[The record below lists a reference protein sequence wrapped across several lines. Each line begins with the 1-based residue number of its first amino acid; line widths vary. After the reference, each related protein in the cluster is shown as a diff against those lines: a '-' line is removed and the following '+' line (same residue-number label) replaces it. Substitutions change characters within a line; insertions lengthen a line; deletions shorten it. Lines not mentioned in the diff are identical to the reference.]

1 MKAYK
6 GFNADMTC
14 RGFQY
19 KEGETYHED
28 IADLCH
34 KGFHAC
40 ERPLDVLAYYS
51 PNSSVYHEVELDDV
65 SEQRE
70 EDSKVCAKFIKI
82 GAKVDIATLV
92 EATVDYTVSKCNPVK
107 SQHAKKDR
115 GAASATGWNGAALAT
130 GDRGAASAIGRRG
143 AASATGWN
151 GAALA
156 TGDRGAASATG
167 AWSVASATGSRGA
180 ASATGSQGAA
190 SATGCYSV
198 ASSTGSQGAASAT
211 GCYSVASSTGSQ
223 GAASATG
230 DWSVA
235 SATGGRSAAS
245 ATGCYSVASSTGC
258 YSLASADNPTA
269 IAVAWGPFGRVKGV
283 LGAHVVCAEWRNGK
297 LVEAKMAVVDGD
309 KIKADTYYML
319 KNGEFAEVEQ

>member
-40 ERPLDVLAYYS
+40 ERPLDVLEYYS

-82 GAKVDIATLV
+82 GAKVDITTLV
-92 EATVDYTVSKCNPVK
+92 EATVDYTVSKCDPVK
-107 SQHAKKDR
+107 SQHAKKNR
-115 GAASATGWNGAALAT
+115 GAASATGWNGAASAT
-130 GDRGAASAIGRRG
+130 GDK
-143 AASATGWN
+143 
-151 GAALA
+151 
-156 TGDRGAASATG
+156 GAASATG
-167 AWSVASATGSRGA
+167 AWSVASATGRRGA
-180 ASATGSQGAA
+180 ASA
-190 SATGCYSV
+190 
-198 ASSTGSQGAASAT
+198 
-211 GCYSVASSTGSQ
+211 TGSQ

-235 SATGGRSAAS
+235 SATGSRGVASATGRRGVASATGRRGAAS
-245 ATGCYSVASSTGC
+245 ATGSRGIVSATGDYSVASATGDW
-258 YSLASADNPTA
+258 SVASANNPTA
-269 IAVAWGPFGRVKGV
+269 IAVAWGPFGRAKGV
-283 LGAHVVCAEWRNGK
+283 LGAHIVFAEWRNGK
-297 LVEAKMAVVDGD
+297 LVDAKMAVVDGN

-319 KNGEFAEVEQ
+319 KNGEFAEVKQ

>member
-19 KEGETYHED
+19 KEGKTYHED

-51 PNSSVYHEVELDDV
+51 PNSSVFHEVELDDV

-92 EATVDYTVSKCNPVK
+92 KATVDYTVSKCDPAK
-107 SQHAKKDR
+107 SQHAKKDGGAASATGWRGAASATGWR

-130 GDRGAASAIGRRG
+130 GDS
-143 AASATGWN
+143 

-156 TGDRGAASATG
+156 TGDSGAASAG
-167 AWSVASATGSRGA
+167 HK
-180 ASATGSQGAA
+180 
-190 SATGCYSV
+190 
-198 ASSTGSQGAASAT
+198 
-211 GCYSVASSTGSQ
+211 
-223 GAASATG
+223 
-230 DWSVA
+230 
-235 SATGGRSAAS
+235 
-245 ATGCYSVASSTGC
+245 
-258 YSLASADNPTA
+258 TA
-269 IAVAWGPFGRVKGV
+269 IAVAWGPSGRAKGV
-283 LGAHVVCAEWRNGK
+283 LGAHIVCAEWRNGK
-297 LVEAKMAVVDGD
+297 LVDAKMAVVDGD

-319 KNGEFAEVEQ
+319 KNGEFAEVKQ

>member
-92 EATVDYTVSKCNPVK
+92 EATVDYTVSKCDPVK

-115 GAASATGWNGAALAT
+115 GAASATGW
-130 GDRGAASAIGRRG
+130 SG
-143 AASATGWN
+143 AASATGDN
-151 GAALA
+151 
-156 TGDRGAASATG
+156 GAASATG
-167 AWSVASATGSRGA
+167 AWSVASATGDYSV
-180 ASATGSQGAA
+180 A

-198 ASSTGSQGAASAT
+198 
-211 GCYSVASSTGSQ
+211 
-223 GAASATG
+223 
-230 DWSVA
+230 
-235 SATGGRSAAS
+235 
-245 ATGCYSVASSTGC
+245 
-258 YSLASADNPTA
+258 ASADNPTA

-283 LGAHVVCAEWRNGK
+283 LGAHIVCAEWRNGK
-297 LVEAKMAVVDGD
+297 LVDAKMAVVDGD

>member
-115 GAASATGWNGAALAT
+115 GAASA
-130 GDRGAASAIGRRG
+130 IGRRG
-143 AASATGWN
+143 AASATGWIS
-151 GAALA
+151 AALA

-180 ASATGSQGAA
+180 ASATG
-190 SATGCYSV
+190 C
-198 ASSTGSQGAASAT
+198 QGAASAT

>member
-92 EATVDYTVSKCNPVK
+92 EATVDYTVSKCDPVK

-115 GAASATGWNGAALAT
+115 GAASATGC
-130 GDRGAASAIGRRG
+130 RG
-143 AASATGWN
+143 AASATGC
-151 GAALA
+151 
-156 TGDRGAASATG
+156 RGAASATG
-167 AWSVASATGSRGA
+167 GNGA
-180 ASATGSQGAA
+180 A
-190 SATGCYSV
+190 
-198 ASSTGSQGAASAT
+198 
-211 GCYSVASSTGSQ
+211 
-223 GAASATG
+223 
-230 DWSVA
+230 
-235 SATGGRSAAS
+235 
-245 ATGCYSVASSTGC
+245 
-258 YSLASADNPTA
+258 LAGHKTA
-269 IAVAWGPFGRVKGV
+269 IAVAWGPFGRAKGV
-283 LGAHVVCAEWRNGK
+283 LGAHIVCAEWRNGK
-297 LVEAKMAVVDGD
+297 LVDAKMAVVDGN

-319 KNGEFAEVEQ
+319 KTVNLRR

>member
-143 AASATGWN
+143 AASATGWTS
-151 GAALA
+151 AALA
-156 TGDRGAASATG
+156 TGDKGAASATG

-211 GCYSVASSTGSQ
+211 G
-223 GAASATG
+223 

-235 SATGGRSAAS
+235 SATGCRSAAS

>member
-40 ERPLDVLAYYS
+40 ERPLDVLEYYS

-82 GAKVDIATLV
+82 GAKVDITTLV
-92 EATVDYTVSKCNPVK
+92 EATVDYTVSKCDPVK
-107 SQHAKKDR
+107 SQHAKKNR
-115 GAASATGWNGAALAT
+115 GAASATGWNGAASAT
-130 GDRGAASAIGRRG
+130 GDKGAASAIG
-143 AASATGWN
+143 
-151 GAALA
+151 
-156 TGDRGAASATG
+156 DK
-167 AWSVASATGSRGA
+167 
-180 ASATGSQGAA
+180 
-190 SATGCYSV
+190 
-198 ASSTGSQGAASAT
+198 
-211 GCYSVASSTGSQ
+211 

-235 SATGGRSAAS
+235 SATGSRGVASATGRRGAAS
-245 ATGCYSVASSTGC
+245 ATGSRGIVSATGDYSVASATGDW
-258 YSLASADNPTA
+258 SVASATGDYSAASVTGDWSVASATGFQGVASATGDWSVASANNPTA
-269 IAVAWGPFGRVKGV
+269 IAVAWGPFGRAKGV
-283 LGAHVVCAEWRNGK
+283 LGAHIVFAEWRNGK
-297 LVEAKMAVVDGD
+297 LVDAKMAVVDGN

-319 KNGEFAEVEQ
+319 KNGEFAEVKQ

>member
-40 ERPLDVLAYYS
+40 ERPLYVLEYYS
-51 PNSSVYHEVELDDV
+51 PNSSVYHEVELDDI

-92 EATVDYTVSKCNPVK
+92 EATVDYTVSKCDPVK
-107 SQHAKKDR
+107 SQHAKKNR
-115 GAASATGWNGAALAT
+115 GAASATGWNGAASAT
-130 GDRGAASAIGRRG
+130 GDKGAASAIG
-143 AASATGWN
+143 
-151 GAALA
+151 
-156 TGDRGAASATG
+156 DK
-167 AWSVASATGSRGA
+167 
-180 ASATGSQGAA
+180 
-190 SATGCYSV
+190 
-198 ASSTGSQGAASAT
+198 
-211 GCYSVASSTGSQ
+211 

-235 SATGGRSAAS
+235 SATGSRGVASATGRRGVASATGRRGIVSATGDWSVAS
-245 ATGCYSVASSTGC
+245 ATGCYSVASATGC
-258 YSLASADNPTA
+258 YSVASADNPTA
-269 IAVAWGPFGRVKGV
+269 IAVAWGSFGRAKGV
-283 LGAHVVCAEWRNGK
+283 LGAHIVCAEWRNGK

-319 KNGEFAEVEQ
+319 KNGEFAEVKQ

>member
-51 PNSSVYHEVELDDV
+51 PNSSVFHEVELDDV

-92 EATVDYTVSKCNPVK
+92 KATVDYTVSKCDPAK
-107 SQHAKKDR
+107 SQHAKKDSGAASATGVR
-115 GAASATGWNGAALAT
+115 GAASATGV
-130 GDRGAASAIGRRG
+130 RG
-143 AASATGWN
+143 AASATGVS
-151 GAALA
+151 
-156 TGDRGAASATG
+156 GAASATG
-167 AWSVASATGSRGA
+167 WRGA
-180 ASATGSQGAA
+180 ASAGHK
-190 SATGCYSV
+190 
-198 ASSTGSQGAASAT
+198 
-211 GCYSVASSTGSQ
+211 
-223 GAASATG
+223 
-230 DWSVA
+230 
-235 SATGGRSAAS
+235 
-245 ATGCYSVASSTGC
+245 
-258 YSLASADNPTA
+258 TA
-269 IAVAWGPFGRVKGV
+269 IAVAWGPSGMAKGV
-283 LGAHVVCAEWRNGK
+283 LGAHIVCAEWEDDK
-297 LVEAKMAVVDGD
+297 LIGAKMARVDGD

-319 KNGEFAEVEQ
+319 KNGEFAEVKQ

>member
-143 AASATGWN
+143 AASATGWTS
-151 GAALA
+151 AALA
-156 TGDRGAASATG
+156 TGDKGVASATG

-211 GCYSVASSTGSQ
+211 G
-223 GAASATG
+223 

-235 SATGGRSAAS
+235 SATGYRSAAS

>member
-130 GDRGAASAIGRRG
+130 GDKGAASAIGRRG
-143 AASATGWN
+143 AASATGWTS
-151 GAALA
+151 AALA
-156 TGDRGAASATG
+156 TGDKGAASATG
-167 AWSVASATGSRGA
+167 AWSVASATGSRGT
-180 ASATGSQGAA
+180 ASA
-190 SATGCYSV
+190 
-198 ASSTGSQGAASAT
+198 TGSQGAASAT

-235 SATGGRSAAS
+235 SATGYRSAAS

-297 LVEAKMAVVDGD
+297 LVETKMAVVDGD

>member
-40 ERPLDVLAYYS
+40 ERPLDVLEYYS

-82 GAKVDIATLV
+82 GAKVDITTLV
-92 EATVDYTVSKCNPVK
+92 EATVDYTVSKCDPVK
-107 SQHAKKDR
+107 SQHAKKNR
-115 GAASATGWNGAALAT
+115 GAASATGWNGAASAT
-130 GDRGAASAIGRRG
+130 GDKGAASAIGDKG
-143 AASATGWN
+143 AASV
-151 GAALA
+151 
-156 TGDRGAASATG
+156 TGD
-167 AWSVASATGSRGA
+167 WSVASATGSRGVASATGRRGVASATGRRGA
-180 ASATGSQGAA
+180 ASATGSRGIV
-190 SATGCYSV
+190 SATGDYSV
-198 ASSTGSQGAASAT
+198 
-211 GCYSVASSTGSQ
+211 
-223 GAASATG
+223 ASATG

-235 SATGGRSAAS
+235 SATGDYSAASVTGDWSVAS
-245 ATGCYSVASSTGC
+245 ATGFQGVASATGDWSVAS
-258 YSLASADNPTA
+258 ANNPTA
-269 IAVAWGPFGRVKGV
+269 IAVAWGPFGRAKGV
-283 LGAHVVCAEWRNGK
+283 LGAHIVFAEWRNGK
-297 LVEAKMAVVDGD
+297 LVDAKMAVVDGN

-319 KNGEFAEVEQ
+319 KNGEFAEVKQ

>member
-40 ERPLDVLAYYS
+40 EHPLDVLAYYP
-51 PNSSVYHEVELDDV
+51 PNSSVYHEVELEEV
-65 SEQRE
+65 SDERGH
-70 EDSKVCAKFIKI
+70 DSKVCAKII
-82 GAKVDIATLV
+82 RVGARMDIASLV
-92 EATVDYTVSKCNPVK
+92 KASIEYTASKCDK
-107 SQHAKKDR
+107 SRRKHTTGDR
-115 GAASATGWNGAALAT
+115 GVASAT
-130 GDRGAASAIGRRG
+130 GDRG
-143 AASATGWN
+143 
-151 GAALA
+151 
-156 TGDRGAASATG
+156 
-167 AWSVASATGSRGA
+167 V
-180 ASATGSQGAA
+180 
-190 SATGCYSV
+190 
-198 ASSTGSQGAASAT
+198 
-211 GCYSVASSTGSQ
+211 
-223 GAASATG
+223 ASATG

-235 SATGGRSAAS
+235 SATGIQG
-245 ATGCYSVASSTGC
+245 V
-258 YSLASADNPTA
+258 ASADNPTA

-319 KNGEFAEVEQ
+319 KNGEFAEVKQ

>member
-40 ERPLDVLAYYS
+40 ERPLDVLTYYS

-92 EATVDYTVSKCNPVK
+92 KATVDYTVSKCAPVK
-107 SQHAKKDR
+107 SQHAKKDG
-115 GAASATGWNGAALAT
+115 GAASATG
-130 GDRGAASAIGRRG
+130 DKG
-143 AASATGWN
+143 AASATGES
-151 GAALA
+151 
-156 TGDRGAASATG
+156 GAASATG
-167 AWSVASATGSRGA
+167 ASGA
-180 ASATGSQGAA
+180 ASAGHK
-190 SATGCYSV
+190 
-198 ASSTGSQGAASAT
+198 
-211 GCYSVASSTGSQ
+211 
-223 GAASATG
+223 
-230 DWSVA
+230 
-235 SATGGRSAAS
+235 
-245 ATGCYSVASSTGC
+245 
-258 YSLASADNPTA
+258 TA
-269 IAVAWGPFGRVKGV
+269 IAVAWGPSGRAKGV
-283 LGAHVVCAEWRNGK
+283 LGAHIVCAEWRNGK
-297 LVEAKMAVVDGD
+297 LVDAKMAVVDGN

-319 KNGEFAEVEQ
+319 KNGEFAEVKQ

>member
-40 ERPLDVLAYYS
+40 ERPLDVLEYYS

-82 GAKVDIATLV
+82 GAKVDITTLV
-92 EATVDYTVSKCNPVK
+92 EATVDYTVSKCDPVK
-107 SQHAKKDR
+107 SQHAKKNR
-115 GAASATGWNGAALAT
+115 GAASATGWNGAASAT
-130 GDRGAASAIGRRG
+130 GDKGAASAIG
-143 AASATGWN
+143 
-151 GAALA
+151 
-156 TGDRGAASATG
+156 DK
-167 AWSVASATGSRGA
+167 
-180 ASATGSQGAA
+180 
-190 SATGCYSV
+190 
-198 ASSTGSQGAASAT
+198 
-211 GCYSVASSTGSQ
+211 

-235 SATGGRSAAS
+235 SATGFQGVAS
-245 ATGCYSVASSTGC
+245 ATGDWSVAS
-258 YSLASADNPTA
+258 ANNPTA
-269 IAVAWGPFGRVKGV
+269 IAVAWGPFGRAKGV
-283 LGAHVVCAEWRNGK
+283 LGAHIVFAEWRNGK
-297 LVEAKMAVVDGD
+297 LVDAKMAVVDGN

-319 KNGEFAEVEQ
+319 KNGEFAEVKQ

>member
-40 ERPLDVLAYYS
+40 ERPLDVLAYYP
-51 PNSSVYHEVELDDV
+51 PNSSVFHEVELDDV

-92 EATVDYTVSKCNPVK
+92 KATVDYTVSKCDPAK
-107 SQHAKKDR
+107 SQHAKKDD
-115 GAASATGWNGAALAT
+115 GAASATGL
-130 GDRGAASAIGRRG
+130 RGAASAGHK
-143 AASATGWN
+143 
-151 GAALA
+151 
-156 TGDRGAASATG
+156 
-167 AWSVASATGSRGA
+167 
-180 ASATGSQGAA
+180 
-190 SATGCYSV
+190 
-198 ASSTGSQGAASAT
+198 
-211 GCYSVASSTGSQ
+211 
-223 GAASATG
+223 
-230 DWSVA
+230 
-235 SATGGRSAAS
+235 
-245 ATGCYSVASSTGC
+245 
-258 YSLASADNPTA
+258 TA
-269 IAVAWGPFGRVKGV
+269 IAVAWGPSGRAKGV
-283 LGAHVVCAEWRNGK
+283 LGAHIVCAEWEDDK
-297 LVEAKMAVVDGD
+297 LIGAKMARVDGD

-319 KNGEFAEVEQ
+319 KNGEFVEVSE

>member
-40 ERPLDVLAYYS
+40 ERPLDVLEYYS

-82 GAKVDIATLV
+82 GAKVDITTLV
-92 EATVDYTVSKCNPVK
+92 EATVDYTVSKCDPVK
-107 SQHAKKDR
+107 SQHAKKNR
-115 GAASATGWNGAALAT
+115 GAASATGWNGAASAT
-130 GDRGAASAIGRRG
+130 GDKGAASAIG
-143 AASATGWN
+143 
-151 GAALA
+151 
-156 TGDRGAASATG
+156 DK
-167 AWSVASATGSRGA
+167 
-180 ASATGSQGAA
+180 
-190 SATGCYSV
+190 
-198 ASSTGSQGAASAT
+198 
-211 GCYSVASSTGSQ
+211 

-235 SATGGRSAAS
+235 SATGSRGVASATGRRGVASATGRRGAAS
-245 ATGCYSVASSTGC
+245 ATGSRGIVSATGDYSVASATGDW
-258 YSLASADNPTA
+258 SVASATGDYSAASVTGDWSVASANNPTA
-269 IAVAWGPFGRVKGV
+269 IAVAWGPFGRAKGV
-283 LGAHVVCAEWRNGK
+283 LGAHIVFAEWRNGK
-297 LVEAKMAVVDGD
+297 LVDAKMAVVDGN

-319 KNGEFAEVEQ
+319 KNGEFAEVKQ

>member
-40 ERPLDVLAYYS
+40 ERPLDVLEYYS

-82 GAKVDIATLV
+82 GAKVDITTLV
-92 EATVDYTVSKCNPVK
+92 EATVDYTVSKCDPVK
-107 SQHAKKDR
+107 SQHAKKNR
-115 GAASATGWNGAALAT
+115 GAASATGWNGAASAT
-130 GDRGAASAIGRRG
+130 GDKG
-143 AASATGWN
+143 AASATG
-151 GAALA
+151 
-156 TGDRGAASATG
+156 RSGAASATG
-167 AWSVASATGSRGA
+167 DK
-180 ASATGSQGAA
+180 
-190 SATGCYSV
+190 
-198 ASSTGSQGAASAT
+198 
-211 GCYSVASSTGSQ
+211 

-235 SATGGRSAAS
+235 SATGRRGAASATGSRGIVSATGDWSVAS
-245 ATGCYSVASSTGC
+245 ATGCYSV
-258 YSLASADNPTA
+258 ASADNPTA
-269 IAVAWGPFGRVKGV
+269 IAVAWGSFGRAKGV
-283 LGAHVVCAEWRNGK
+283 LGAHIVCAEWRNGK

-319 KNGEFAEVEQ
+319 KNGEFAELEQ

>member
-1 MKAYK
+1 MCIEGRKKEMKAYK

-130 GDRGAASAIGRRG
+130 GWNGAALATGDRGAASAIGRRG
-143 AASATGWN
+143 AASATGWTS
-151 GAALA
+151 AALA

-180 ASATGSQGAA
+180 ASATGSQG
-190 SATGCYSV
+190 V
-198 ASSTGSQGAASAT
+198 ASAT

-235 SATGGRSAAS
+235 SATGSRGAAS
-245 ATGCYSVASSTGC
+245 STGCYSVASSTGC

-283 LGAHVVCAEWRNGK
+283 LGAHVVCAEWRDGK

>member
-28 IADLCH
+28 IVDLCH

-51 PNSSVYHEVELDDV
+51 PNSSVFHEVELDDV

-92 EATVDYTVSKCNPVK
+92 KATVDYTVSKCDPAK
-107 SQHAKKDR
+107 SQHAKKDG
-115 GAASATGWNGAALAT
+115 GAASATGW
-130 GDRGAASAIGRRG
+130 SG
-143 AASATGWN
+143 AASATGW
-151 GAALA
+151 
-156 TGDRGAASATG
+156 RGAASAG
-167 AWSVASATGSRGA
+167 HK
-180 ASATGSQGAA
+180 
-190 SATGCYSV
+190 
-198 ASSTGSQGAASAT
+198 
-211 GCYSVASSTGSQ
+211 
-223 GAASATG
+223 
-230 DWSVA
+230 
-235 SATGGRSAAS
+235 
-245 ATGCYSVASSTGC
+245 
-258 YSLASADNPTA
+258 TA
-269 IAVAWGPFGRVKGV
+269 IAVAWGPSGMAKGV
-283 LGAHVVCAEWRNGK
+283 LGAHIVCAEWEDDK
-297 LVEAKMAVVDGD
+297 LIGAKMARVDGD

-319 KNGEFAEVEQ
+319 KNGEFAEVKQ

>member
-92 EATVDYTVSKCNPVK
+92 EATVDYTVSKCDPVK

-115 GAASATGWNGAALAT
+115 GAASATGWSGAASATGRSGAALAT
-130 GDRGAASAIGRRG
+130 GWSG
-143 AASATGWN
+143 AASATG
-151 GAALA
+151 
-156 TGDRGAASATG
+156 RSGAASATG
-167 AWSVASATGSRGA
+167 DNGA

-190 SATGCYSV
+190 SVTGDWSV
-198 ASSTGSQGAASAT
+198 ASATGRQGAASVTGDWSVASAT
-211 GCYSVASSTGSQ
+211 GCYSVAS
-223 GAASATG
+223 
-230 DWSVA
+230 
-235 SATGGRSAAS
+235 
-245 ATGCYSVASSTGC
+245 ATGCYSV
-258 YSLASADNPTA
+258 ASADNPTA

>member
-40 ERPLDVLAYYS
+40 ERPLDVLEYYS

-82 GAKVDIATLV
+82 GAKVDITTLV
-92 EATVDYTVSKCNPVK
+92 EATVDYTVSKCDPVK
-107 SQHAKKDR
+107 SQHAKKNR
-115 GAASATGWNGAALAT
+115 GAASATGWNGAASAT
-130 GDRGAASAIGRRG
+130 GDKGAASAIG
-143 AASATGWN
+143 
-151 GAALA
+151 
-156 TGDRGAASATG
+156 DK
-167 AWSVASATGSRGA
+167 
-180 ASATGSQGAA
+180 
-190 SATGCYSV
+190 
-198 ASSTGSQGAASAT
+198 
-211 GCYSVASSTGSQ
+211 

-235 SATGGRSAAS
+235 SATGSRGVASATGRRGAAS
-245 ATGCYSVASSTGC
+245 ATGSRGIVSATGDYSVASATGDW
-258 YSLASADNPTA
+258 SVASATGDYSTASVTGDWSVASATGFQGVASATGDWSVASANNPTA
-269 IAVAWGPFGRVKGV
+269 IAVAWGPFGRAKGV
-283 LGAHVVCAEWRNGK
+283 LGAHIVFAEWRNGK
-297 LVEAKMAVVDGD
+297 LVDAKMAVVDGN

-319 KNGEFAEVEQ
+319 KNGEFAEVKQ

>member
-40 ERPLDVLAYYS
+40 ERPLDVLEYYS

-82 GAKVDIATLV
+82 GAKVDITTLV
-92 EATVDYTVSKCNPVK
+92 EATVDYTVSKCDPVK
-107 SQHAKKDR
+107 SQHAKKNR
-115 GAASATGWNGAALAT
+115 GAASATGWNGAASAT
-130 GDRGAASAIGRRG
+130 GDKGAASAIGDKGAASATGDWGVASATGSRGVASATGRRGVASATGRRG
-143 AASATGWN
+143 AASATGSR
-151 GAALA
+151 GIVSA
-156 TGDRGAASATG
+156 TGD
-167 AWSVASATGSRGA
+167 
-180 ASATGSQGAA
+180 
-190 SATGCYSV
+190 YSV
-198 ASSTGSQGAASAT
+198 
-211 GCYSVASSTGSQ
+211 
-223 GAASATG
+223 ASATG

-235 SATGGRSAAS
+235 SATGDYSAASVTGDWSVAS
-245 ATGCYSVASSTGC
+245 ATGFQGVASATGDWSVAS
-258 YSLASADNPTA
+258 ANNPTA
-269 IAVAWGPFGRVKGV
+269 IAVAWGPFGRAKGV
-283 LGAHVVCAEWRNGK
+283 LGAHIVFAEWRNGK
-297 LVEAKMAVVDGD
+297 LVDAKMAVVDGN

-319 KNGEFAEVEQ
+319 KNGEFAEVKQ

>member
-40 ERPLDVLAYYS
+40 ERPLDVLEYYS

-82 GAKVDIATLV
+82 GAKVDITTLV
-92 EATVDYTVSKCNPVK
+92 EATVDYTVSKCDPVK
-107 SQHAKKDR
+107 SQHAKKNR
-115 GAASATGWNGAALAT
+115 GAASATGWNGAASAT
-130 GDRGAASAIGRRG
+130 GDKGAASAIG
-143 AASATGWN
+143 
-151 GAALA
+151 
-156 TGDRGAASATG
+156 DK
-167 AWSVASATGSRGA
+167 
-180 ASATGSQGAA
+180 
-190 SATGCYSV
+190 
-198 ASSTGSQGAASAT
+198 
-211 GCYSVASSTGSQ
+211 

-235 SATGGRSAAS
+235 SATGSRGVAS
-245 ATGCYSVASSTGC
+245 ATGRRGVASATGRRGAASVTGSRGIVSATGDYSVASATGDW
-258 YSLASADNPTA
+258 SVASATGDYSAASVTGDWSVASATGFQGVASATGDWSVASANNPTA
-269 IAVAWGPFGRVKGV
+269 IAVAWGPFGRAKGV
-283 LGAHVVCAEWRNGK
+283 LGAHIVFAEWRNGK
-297 LVEAKMAVVDGD
+297 LVDAKMAVVDGN

-319 KNGEFAEVEQ
+319 KNGEFAEVKQ